1 MEKIVLQLE
10 GSKTE
15 LTNTNPR
22 VFIGRDNRMC
32 GLVSQ
37 NASISRRHAEVFMQG
52 GATYIRDL
60 GSSNG
65 TWVNGAPVGAQ
76 PISLNPGQSIYVG
89 QLSLGVEWAGGDG
102 GKTQM
107 AMEIPPELKALMDAH
122 HQRAMAGGASA
133 PVAPVATSPSAMP
146 VASSSAQFP
155 AAQPPPPAG
164 QPHEPDIGVGGS
176 VAPLPAD
183 YVYRRQGS
191 NNNGVLLI
199 ALQRDTF
206 CNNDH
211 LDGFLEFTSTDH
223 ETVASIIVEL
233 VEVHQKGPKK
243 GHVWDRVLVRQGP
256 WKTKKGDV
264 LPMPFK
270 LRIPPGTSISGKDV
284 YWEVRGYVDI
294 NWAFDVSATSPI
306 TMRNTDIERIRDS
319 LGALDYRIVNLESAP
334 LGQRFRCTFQPPAQ
348 LRSKLKLNDI
358 IMTFEYLG
366 TNMKI
371 LLHLDKRFRFDKKT
385 EFLIDLNK
393 LRQSSQQDITT
404 HFEHQIGVM
413 MGWIKD

>member
-1 MEKIVLQLE
+1 MDKLQLQLDS
-10 GSKTE
+10 SKTE
-15 LTNTNPR
+15 LSNTNPR
-22 VFIGRDNRMC
+22 VFIGRDDRSC

-37 NASISRRHAEVFMQG
+37 NASISRRHAEIFMQG

-76 PISLNPGQSIYVG
+76 PISLAPGQTIYVG
-89 QLSLGVEWAGGDG
+89 QMPLQVEWVGGG
-102 GKTQM
+102 GGATMM
-107 AMEIPPELKALMDAH
+107 AMSIPPELKAMMEAH
-122 HQRAMAGGASA
+122 HAKAMAGNAG
-133 PVAPVATSPSAMP
+133 PIAPVATSPSGVG
-146 VASSSAQFP
+146 VASSSAQF
-155 AAQPPPPAG
+155 AAVSAPKEAG
-164 QPHEPDIGVGGS
+164 DIGVGGS
-176 VAPLPAD
+176 VAPLPAE

-199 ALQRDTF
+199 ALQRDTY
-206 CNNDH
+206 CNNSVME
-211 LDGFLEFTSTDH
+211 GFLEFTATDN

-233 VEVHQKGPKK
+233 VEVHSKGHKK

-270 LRIPPGTSISGKDV
+270 LRIPPGTSISGKDC

-294 NWAFDVSATSPI
+294 NWAFDVSATSAI

-319 LGALDYRIVNLESAP
+319 LGALDYRVVNLESAP
-334 LGQRFRCTFQPPAQ
+334 LGQRFRTTFQPPAQ
-348 LRSKLKLNDI
+348 LKKKLKLNDI

-371 LLHLDKRFRFDKKT
+371 LLHLDKRWRLDKKT
-385 EFLIDLNK
+385 EFLIDLDK
-393 LRQSSQQDITT
+393 LRKSSQQEITQ
-404 HFEHQIGVM
+404 HFEQQIGVM
-413 MGWIKD
+413 MGWIKS

>member
-1 MEKIVLQLE
+1 MDKIALQLD

-15 LTNTNPR
+15 LNPTNPR
-22 VFIGRDNRMC
+22 VFIGRDDRSC

-76 PISLNPGQSIYVG
+76 PIALSPGQQIYVG
-89 QLSLGVEWAGGDG
+89 QMPLSAEWVGADG
-102 GKTQM
+102 GRTMM
-107 AMEIPPELKALMDAH
+107 AMDIPPELKALMDAH
-122 HQRAMAGGASA
+122 HQKALHGNAG

-146 VASSSAQFP
+146 VASASAQFAAVGAP
-155 AAQPPPPAG
+155 AKQDG
-164 QPHEPDIGVGGS
+164 DIGVGGS
-176 VAPLPAD
+176 VAPLPAE

-206 CNNDH
+206 CNNSTME
-211 LDGFLEFTSTDH
+211 GFLEFTATDN

-233 VEVHQKGPKK
+233 VEVHKKGPKK

-294 NWAFDVSATSPI
+294 NWAFDVSATSAV

-319 LGALDYRIVNLESAP
+319 LGALDYRVVNLESAP

-348 LRSKLKLNDI
+348 LIKKLKLRDI

-393 LRQSSQQDITT
+393 LRQSSQQEITQ
-404 HFEHQIGVM
+404 HFEQQIGTM